1 MASELVVHHCTL
13 RSIVSTVLARKEG
26 ESKAVELLQRC
37 VADASAVRALRRKV
51 GMVFQF
57 HCLFEHL
64 SALQNVALALVHVQH
79 LPAREAEQRSRDL
92 LATLGAGFGYWPTAS
107 GRKKALAAAAM
118 IGAVV
123 LGVMVDSRSPFVATA
138 IGCAV
143 YVVWKYRVRG
153 VIGIAALFAIVYTAT
168 FAIPSMRDY
177 VNRGDLTSF
186 TGR

>member
-1 MASELVVHHCTL
+1 M
-13 RSIVSTVLARKEG
+13 
-26 ESKAVELLQRC
+26 
-37 VADASAVRALRRKV
+37 
-51 GMVFQF
+51 
-57 HCLFEHL
+57 
-64 SALQNVALALVHVQH
+64 
-79 LPAREAEQRSRDL
+79 

-177 VNRGDLTSF
+177 VNRGDVTSF
-186 TGR
+186 TGRQVAWDFANRSITHACCLPWE